1 MFARRWP
8 STTYASTG
16 VIRGE
21 PFFVSVPTRTNWNFS
36 ISSRPRAAISGAA
49 CSSSAQV
56 SPSAMR
62 LYSPADAL
70 PNRRLPLGARGC
82 PCRAAPVPRRARPGR
97 VLPRR
102 RRRPVGSLG
111 AGCRAPSASLRGEVR
126 GCRGQG
132 RDRARRLRRRLRVD
146 GRRGAALVA
155 APPLR
160 SRRLRRARRRDRGLG
175 RRAPEWRGG
184 DRAGGVRPARAR
196 RRHDRRGGDRPASRR
211 SEPRPR
217 RRADREPLAR
227 RAERDRRPGRPDP
240 GRGQPPVERGH
251 VGAAGRRAR
260 RLLRL
265 RRHGVR
271 HPPPRLARRPRRPA
285 LSGLV
290 ERVVEAR
297 LPSRAR
303 LGETP
308 RVDLPETR
316 YALSGDVSIAYQV
329 HGEGTTDLIVCPG
342 WISNVELTW
351 EDESATAHWR
361 RLGEFARVIRFDKRG
376 TGLSDRGVG
385 IADMETRMDD
395 IRAVLDA
402 VGSERAFVM
411 GASEGGPLAALFA
424 AAYPERTAGLILWGA
439 APRFTRAPGFP
450 WGPTREQYLA
460 GVEDYSRR
468 WGSRELA
475 AEMLAGA
482 GESPS
487 DDDVDF
493 VVKRMLRSA
502 SPGAIRQLDL
512 MNLEIDVRDAVQAIR
527 TPTLVMH
534 RKGDP
539 NVPVEAGR
547 WFAEHIPG
555 ARLLEFEGTEHM
567 IAGGDPE
574 SVERAL
580 REFLS
585 SV

>member
-1 MFARRWP
+1 
-8 STTYASTG
+8 
-16 VIRGE
+16 
-21 PFFVSVPTRTNWNFS
+21 
-36 ISSRPRAAISGAA
+36 
-49 CSSSAQV
+49 
-56 SPSAMR
+56 
-62 LYSPADAL
+62 
-70 PNRRLPLGARGC
+70 
-82 PCRAAPVPRRARPGR
+82 
-97 VLPRR
+97 
-102 RRRPVGSLG
+102 
-111 AGCRAPSASLRGEVR
+111 
-126 GCRGQG
+126 
-132 RDRARRLRRRLRVD
+132 
-146 GRRGAALVA
+146 
-155 APPLR
+155 
-160 SRRLRRARRRDRGLG
+160 
-175 RRAPEWRGG
+175 
-184 DRAGGVRPARAR
+184 
-196 RRHDRRGGDRPASRR
+196 
-211 SEPRPR
+211 
-217 RRADREPLAR
+217 
-227 RAERDRRPGRPDP
+227 
-240 GRGQPPVERGH
+240 
-251 VGAAGRRAR
+251 
-260 RLLRL
+260 
-265 RRHGVR
+265 
-271 HPPPRLARRPRRPA
+271 
-285 LSGLV
+285 
-290 ERVVEAR
+290 
-297 LPSRAR
+297 
-303 LGETP
+303 
-308 RVDLPETR
+308 VDLPETR

-585 SV
+585 SVAQADTAAAEPESVLATVLFTDIVGSTAKAAELGDRGWRELVERHHAVIRAELARYRGREVDTAGDGFFATFDGPARAIRCGRAVTEAVRELGLEVRAGLHTGECEIVDGKIGGIAVNIGARVAAQARPGEVLVSQTVRDLVAGSGLAFEERGAAELKGVPGEWRLYAVSA